1 MKENLSQ
8 LRDIIRQKSLRI
20 GDFTLSSGK
29 KSSYYLDCR
38 MTTLDPRGA
47 LLIGRLILERI
58 RREKLQVDAIG
69 GLTMGADPIATAV
82 AVVSAVEGQPLP
94 GFIVRKETK
103 DHGAQRLIEGWEGK
117 PGARVIVVD
126 DVCTTGDSILKAADR
141 AEEAGYEVVAAFCIV
156 DREEGGTELIAK
168 RCPFY
173 SLFTAKELMKDA

>member
-1 MKENLSQ
+1 MDDDLRQ

-38 MTTLDPRGA
+38 MTTLDPKGA
-47 LLIGRLILERI
+47 FLIGRLILDRI
-58 RREKLQVDAIG
+58 RRQKIQADAIG

-82 AVVSAVEGQPLP
+82 AVVSAIEGRPLP
-94 GFIVRKETK
+94 AFIVRKETK
-103 DHGAQRLIEGWEGK
+103 DHGTQRSIEGWDGK
-117 PGARVIVVD
+117 PGSRVIVVD

-141 AEEAGYEVVAAFCIV
+141 AEEAGYEVVAAFCVV

-168 RCPFY
+168 RYPFY
-173 SLFTAKELMKDA
+173 SLFTAKELMNDA